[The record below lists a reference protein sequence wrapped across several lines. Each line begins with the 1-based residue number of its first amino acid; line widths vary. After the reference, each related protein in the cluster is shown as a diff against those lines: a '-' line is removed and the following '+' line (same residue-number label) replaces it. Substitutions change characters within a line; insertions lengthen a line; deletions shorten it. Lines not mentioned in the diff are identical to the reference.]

1 VLPNTEADHQQNR
14 KRESQTGLRSDQPG
28 EQQTLARHPCH
39 CRSRTIFM
47 IDASTSP
54 YAALALRIG
63 LGLLFLAHG
72 DLQIRVYGLETEAK
86 YFRSLGL
93 PGRLVYLTAV
103 MQVIGGIALVA
114 GVYARFAALLLLPI
128 ILGTIVTVHAKK
140 GWLFT
145 NKDGGWEYPAFWALA
160 LLVQF
165 LLGDGAW
172 ALLPSPSLHEL
183 RLP

>member
-1 VLPNTEADHQQNR
+1 
-14 KRESQTGLRSDQPG
+14 
-28 EQQTLARHPCH
+28 
-39 CRSRTIFM
+39 M
-47 IDASTSP
+47 IDASTAP
-54 YAALALRIG
+54 YAALLLRLG

-72 DLQIRVYGLETEAK
+72 NLQIRVYGLPTEVE
-86 YFRSLGL
+86 YFRSIGL
-93 PGRLVYLTAV
+93 PGRLVYLTAT
-103 MQVIGGIALVA
+103 MQVAGGIALVA

-128 ILGTIVTVHAKK
+128 IVGTIVTVHARK

-172 ALLPSPSLHEL
+172 ALLPSPSLHAL
-183 RLP
+183 GVL

>member
-1 VLPNTEADHQQNR
+1 
-14 KRESQTGLRSDQPG
+14 
-28 EQQTLARHPCH
+28 
-39 CRSRTIFM
+39 M
-47 IDASTSP
+47 IDASTAP
-54 YAALALRIG
+54 YAALLLRIG

-72 DLQIRVYGLETEAK
+72 HLQIRVYGLPTEAE
-86 YFRSLGL
+86 YFRSIGL
-93 PGRLVYLTAV
+93 PGGLVYLTAA
-103 MQVIGGIALVA
+103 MEVIGGIALLA

-128 ILGTIVTVHAKK
+128 IVGTIVTVHASK

-172 ALLPSPSLHEL
+172 ALLPSPNVHALGIG
-183 RLP
+183 

>member
-1 VLPNTEADHQQNR
+1 
-14 KRESQTGLRSDQPG
+14 
-28 EQQTLARHPCH
+28 
-39 CRSRTIFM
+39 M
-47 IDASTSP
+47 IDASTAP
-54 YAALALRIG
+54 YAALVLRIG

-72 DLQIRVYGLETEAK
+72 NLQIRVYGLPTEAK
-86 YFRSLGL
+86 YFRSIGL
-93 PGRLVYLTAV
+93 PGHLVYLTAA
-103 MQVIGGIALVA
+103 MQVAGGIALVA
-114 GVYARFAALLLLPI
+114 GIYARFAALLLMPI

-172 ALLPSPSLHEL
+172 ALLPSPSLYAL
-183 RLP
+183 GAL